1 MTASK
6 LLEDLEAHLSKP
18 EDYLHPS
25 SELKSRCLAGL
36 KTAFHLLQNRCRESA
51 VAGDAAA
58 AAKSGGKGGER
69 KRASVP
75 TGPLS
80 ELYVEGFDVDQI
92 WEQVELVNGPLIA
105 HVTKQ
110 VERMSQW
117 DLDKLT
123 GGNGVH
129 SSKEEEETT
138 VSDSG
143 SNGMGEWESDVD
155 NEEYEYFDDGEESE
169 SACGGGERGETEG
182 KRERVIGRRSVVD
195 DRFFKLAEMEAFLV
209 KMEKEHDHQRR
220 PG

>member
-18 EDYLHPS
+18 EDYLNPS

-36 KTAFHLLQNRCRESA
+36 KTAFHLLQKRCRESA
-51 VAGDAAA
+51 AAGDAA
-58 AAKSGGKGGER
+58 AAKSGGNGGER

-123 GGNGVH
+123 GGDGVH
-129 SSKEEEETT
+129 SSSKEETT

-143 SNGMGEWESDVD
+143 SDGMGEWVD
-155 NEEYEYFDDGEESE
+155 NEEDEYFDDGEESE
-169 SACGGGERGETEG
+169 SVCGGGETEG
-182 KRERVIGRRSVVD
+182 RRRRVVGRRSVVD
-195 DRFFKLAEMEAFLV
+195 DRFFKLAEMEAFLE
-209 KMEKEHDHQRR
+209 KMEKEHDHQGR

>member
-1 MTASK
+1 M
-6 LLEDLEAHLSKP
+6 
-18 EDYLHPS
+18 
-25 SELKSRCLAGL
+25 
-36 KTAFHLLQNRCRESA
+36 LQKRCRESA
-51 VAGDAAA
+51 VAGDAA

-110 VERMSQW
+110 VERISQW

-123 GGNGVH
+123 GANGVR
-129 SSKEEEETT
+129 SSNKEETT

-143 SNGMGEWESDVD
+143 SDRMDEWESDVD
-155 NEEYEYFDDGEESE
+155 NEEDEYFDDGEESE
-169 SACGGGERGETEG
+169 SACGDGEIGETEG
-182 KRERVIGRRSVVD
+182 RRGRVVGRRSVVD
-195 DRFFKLAEMEAFLV
+195 DRFFKLAEMEAFLE
-209 KMEKEHDHQRR
+209 KMEKEQDHQGR
-220 PG
+220 PGLSRQWLFDVCAGIRPIDTQCSPQTKWNVYWVWVELVSTSTF

>member
-1 MTASK
+1 M
-6 LLEDLEAHLSKP
+6 
-18 EDYLHPS
+18 
-25 SELKSRCLAGL
+25 
-36 KTAFHLLQNRCRESA
+36 
-51 VAGDAAA
+51 
-58 AAKSGGKGGER
+58 
-69 KRASVP
+69 ASVP

-123 GGNGVH
+123 GGNSVR
-129 SSKEEEETT
+129 SSNKEETT

-143 SNGMGEWESDVD
+143 SDGMDEWESDVD
-155 NEEYEYFDDGEESE
+155 NEEDEYFDDREESE
-169 SACGGGERGETEG
+169 SACGDGERGETEG
-182 KRERVIGRRSVVD
+182 RRGSVVGRRSEVD
-195 DRFFKLAEMEAFLV
+195 DRFFKLAEMEAFLE